1 MSTSPAID
9 HPVLMPRVAAWT
21 AGLTK
26 VYGTGEAQVHALA
39 GVDLTIESER
49 FTAIM
54 GPSGS
59 GKSTLMHCLAGLDQA
74 TSGEVVVGDQRLASM
89 SDNELTRFRRHRVGF
104 VFQAFNLLPILTAK
118 QNILLPLDLAGVDPD
133 WTWFDELVDIL
144 ALGDRLGHR
153 PTQLSGGQQQ
163 RVAVARALV
172 SRPQIVFADEPTGNL
187 DSRTS
192 TEVLGFLRRSVQELG
207 QTTVM
212 VTHEPSAAAYAD
224 RVILVADGMIA
235 GQLED
240 PSQDDILSALRS
252 MGG

>member
-1 MSTSPAID
+1 MSTTSVLD
-9 HPVLMPRVAAWT
+9 HPPVTIAAST
-21 AGLTK
+21 RGLTK
-26 VYGTGEAQVHALA
+26 IYGSGEAQVHALA
-39 GVDLTIESER
+39 GIDLTIESGR

-74 TSGEVVVGDQRLASM
+74 TSGEIVVGDQRLADM
-89 SDNELTRFRRHRVGF
+89 SDNELTRFRRQHVGF
-104 VFQAFNLLPILTAK
+104 IFQAFNLLPMLTAK

-133 WTWFDELVDIL
+133 WAWFDELIGV
-144 ALGDRLGHR
+144 LGLTDRLGHR

-163 RVAVARALV
+163 RVAVARALM
-172 SRPQIVFADEPTGNL
+172 SRPTIVFADEPTGNL

-192 TEVLGFLRRSVQELG
+192 AEVLGFLRRSVRELG

-224 RVILVADGMIA
+224 RVIIVADGTIA
-235 GQLED
+235 GQLDD
-240 PSQDDILSALRS
+240 PSQDQILDALRS
-252 MGG
+252 TGG